1 VSDPEARGALAAQ
14 VRAWNDGDLDGF
26 CAWLADDTVR
36 VGASGVAVG
45 RAAVRAAYAAAYPTP
60 DAMGRLEVTVV
71 QVTADGDRAVQVVR
85 WSVGARGGHALLVWG
100 RAPAGWRL
108 QWDATVAGP

>member
-45 RAAVRAAYAAAYPTP
+45 RAAVRATYAAAYLTP
-60 DAMGRLEVTVV
+60 AAMGVLAVAVV
-71 QVTADGDRAVQVVR
+71 QVTADAAQVVQVVR
-85 WSVGARGGHALLVWG
+85 WGVGARGGHALLVWA
-100 RAPAGWRL
+100 RVAAGWRL